1 MQLVLTYKCSEGI
14 FTSLLHFTWL
24 YLLIYDFLSL
34 QQLDFETK
42 KAYTFKVEASNL
54 HLDHRFHS
62 AGPFK
67 DTATVKISVLD
78 VDEPPVFS
86 KPLYTMEVYEDTPI
100 GTIIGAVTA
109 QDLDVGSSAVR

>member
-1 MQLVLTYKCSEGI
+1 M
-14 FTSLLHFTWL
+14 
-24 YLLIYDFLSL
+24 LSL
-34 QQLDFETK
+34 CHLLTSDLSSPQPLDFETK

-54 HLDHRFHS
+54 HLDHRFQS

-86 KPLYTMEVYEDTPI
+86 KPLYTMEVYEDTPV

>member
-1 MQLVLTYKCSEGI
+1 MLLLTC
-14 FTSLLHFTWL
+14 H
-24 YLLIYDFLSL
+24 LSL
-34 QQLDFETK
+34 VQPLDFETK

-86 KPLYTMEVYEDTPI
+86 KPLYTMEVYEDTPV